1 MDKGKGQKY
10 FYNIEMHGNIC
21 LTMVIQKLFFK
32 AEVFRE
38 NSLKFTLKFWFE
50 AMESVTSK

>member
-1 MDKGKGQKY
+1 MGKGQKY

-38 NSLKFTLKFWFE
+38 NSLKVTLKFWVK
-50 AMESVTSK
+50 AMESITSK